1 MNPFRLAP
9 RGLASAAFTVSAL
22 AVAAPAHAQL
32 GVDAGYYTA
41 QSESYFILNAGSTRR
56 LGNPLA
62 LGIYG
67 TWMTPLDHGG
77 GDLFGAGVDLSL
89 WRGGNPGA
97 YAVGGVSGGF
107 GVSGADAF
115 WGSYSIGV
123 GYDLRL
129 FSTVG
134 LGVEARWRG
143 LTQGGEEGVQMGV
156 RLGLGMRRK
165 SSPPA
170 SSTGTT
176 TSAAAPPAAPPPPGL
191 TGTPL
196 ANAVVETALG
206 AMGAPY
212 TWGGSSTNGFDCSGL
227 IQYAYSAHGIPLPR
241 TSSLQAQQGVSVG
254 RDLALLAPGD
264 ILTFSSNAGGS
275 QVSHVGLYL
284 GNGEFIH
291 SATNGVQKS
300 RLSATDPYG
309 KWWWNRWVGARRVL
323 PS

>member
-1 MNPFRLAP
+1 MNPLRFASGFVGPTALA
-9 RGLASAAFTVSAL
+9 AAAL
-22 AVAAPAHAQL
+22 AVATPAHAQL
-32 GVDAGYYTA
+32 GLDAGYYTA

-97 YAVGGVSGGF
+97 YVVGGVSGGF
-107 GVSGADAF
+107 GVDGADAF
-115 WGSYSIGV
+115 WGSYSIGA

-143 LTQGGEEGVQMGV
+143 LTQGGEEGVQVGV

-170 SSTGTT
+170 SSPGTT
-176 TSAAAPPAAPPPPGL
+176 ASTAAPPAAPPPPGL
-191 TGTPL
+191 
-196 ANAVVETALG
+196 
-206 AMGAPY
+206 
-212 TWGGSSTNGFDCSGL
+212 
-227 IQYAYSAHGIPLPR
+227 
-241 TSSLQAQQGVSVG
+241 
-254 RDLALLAPGD
+254 
-264 ILTFSSNAGGS
+264 
-275 QVSHVGLYL
+275 
-284 GNGEFIH
+284 
-291 SATNGVQKS
+291 
-300 RLSATDPYG
+300 
-309 KWWWNRWVGARRVL
+309 
-323 PS
+323 